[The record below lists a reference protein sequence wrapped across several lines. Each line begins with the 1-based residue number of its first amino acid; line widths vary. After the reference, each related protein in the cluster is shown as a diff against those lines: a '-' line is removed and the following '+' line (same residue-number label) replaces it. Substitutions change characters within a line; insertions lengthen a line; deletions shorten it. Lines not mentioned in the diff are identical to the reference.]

1 MFSEKRCGDIIAR
14 LRGGLAQIRNRGG
27 EVNEADT
34 RALLITPVLEALD
47 YTSGRRRSEHEERGN
62 RPDEICYAHE
72 VTNERAYAAVILEAK
87 RYGADFDKPERAGSR
102 PSSPDR
108 QLQRYLKQHGA
119 GGPDTIGMLTDGV
132 RWRVYRRRDRGT
144 AEQADAEFVAEFDFS
159 FAADAGAGGYSDLPA
174 RERALVAEFVEIAR
188 SGFLDGGAR
197 TPETGLADILFEAM
211 LEDDAPRSVAPRLL
225 SAGRAPSLFDAE
237 EVYEDLAANA
247 ELAGV
252 YLDAYE
258 EDWESHAYIFGP
270 ALPSVGQPSLMDA
283 PAGVSNDRVVAA
295 AVKYRESADGVG
307 RHDAAITARALAAVS
322 RVRASVVLAYCA
334 LPDGT
339 TEARLAAFAEGRVN
353 MTVAFNPEMPPASAK
368 TATEGVLRVL
378 AGLEGEVSTE
388 NLLAPLEVA
397 PLRQRFYGEV
407 SKWAWR
413 LQRGQNLERR
423 QAVLRHL
430 IRVMFA
436 WILKEEDMLPPELFE
451 SAFAAASAGE
461 SGDDYHRDAL
471 RFLFQNRLNTP
482 AERRAAHPN
491 PALDSAMERAPF
503 LNGSLFTDQDEDAA
517 LDVPR
522 ELYWSAD
529 GGGGAGLFTI
539 FSRYHWTVDEHR
551 PGESDQT
558 LDPELLSNIFE
569 QLITPTERG
578 EKPPERQPRGTYYT
592 PADVVAEM
600 VKDALAAAV
609 ANPAPPGVD
618 ETALL
623 ALFGER
629 WARPP
634 GMGESARSA
643 LVERVRGLRVFDPAV
658 GSGAFLFGALTAIKT
673 ALENLSAGD
682 GEELT
687 TEIIRRQL
695 YGQDINPLATQIT
708 RLRLFIAIKA
718 SGGDNGGAP
727 LPNLEARVVCAD
739 TLENVASADWRPE
752 YAGGRLDAAIP
763 GVASALTALA
773 QNGARWFDAH
783 LESDKAELRAR
794 DALLRGDFR
803 ALLATSPDFA
813 SEELARFADA
823 SPFAAQPEPART
835 DSRLLFYENP
845 WRGFDVVIGNPPYE
859 ALAKSL
865 TADERKRL
873 RADKRYRT
881 TNVGDL
887 YALFC
892 EAALALANPEGG
904 VVTMITPLSIAFGQR
919 QRSLRAAFES
929 RCRTVSL
936 RHYDNRPDT
945 MFNASPTVRSPS
957 NSQRATILTAVLG
970 DAADVAIKTTG
981 LQRWSSEER
990 EFCLAQRNSVQLPSM
1005 AEIADDRLSLQWPRV
1020 PTRAAADMLLA
1031 IARQKTKIA
1040 DYETTEGGVA
1050 LAFPKTAGYFVG
1062 ALPEGMASPRSET
1075 LFRVSDMN
1083 ALRLL
1088 MAALNGHAAYGWWR
1102 MFGDTFHVNM
1112 HEFTQFA
1119 IPDAWVENPEPAI
1132 ALGQRLIDAAPEC
1145 LVEMKR
1151 VGRTWRNVNFHNKPD
1166 LIEELDRLYIGALGL
1181 PAEPLLTHLRIMRSN
1196 NSWDYSAAP
1205 E

>member
-1 MFSEKRCGDIIAR
+1 MFSEKRCGDVVAR
-14 LRGGLAQIRNRGG
+14 LRDGLAQVRNRGG

-47 YTSGRRRSEHEERGN
+47 YAGGRRRSEHEERGN

-72 VTNERAYAAVILEAK
+72 VTNERAYAAIILEAK
-87 RYGADFDKPERAGSR
+87 RYGADFDRPERAGSR

-108 QLQRYLKQHGA
+108 QLQRYLKQHPA
-119 GGPDTIGMLTDGV
+119 GGPDTIGILTDGV
-132 RWRVYRRRDRGT
+132 RWRVYRRRERG
-144 AEQADAEFVAEFDFS
+144 AEQPDTEFAGEYDFS
-159 FAADAGAGGYSDLPA
+159 FAAGAAAVGGYSDLSPIDRA
-174 RERALVAEFVEIAR
+174 RIAEFVEIAR
-188 SGFLDGGAR
+188 SGFLDGRAR
-197 TPETGLADILFEAM
+197 APETGLADVLFDAL
-211 LEDDAPRSVAPRLL
+211 LEDDAPRSVALNL
-225 SAGRAPSLFDAE
+225 AGAGRAASLFDSA
-237 EVYEDLAANA
+237 EVYGDLAANA
-247 ELAGV
+247 ELSGV
-252 YLDAYE
+252 YLDACE
-258 EDWESHAYIFGP
+258 EDWESHAYTFGP
-270 ALPSVGQPSLMDA
+270 ALAAVGQASLLSA
-283 PAGVSNDRVVAA
+283 PAGVSDDRLVVAA
-295 AVKYRESADGVG
+295 AKCRQSADGVG
-307 RHDAAITARALAAVS
+307 RHDAAICARAFAMAS
-322 RVRASVVLAYCA
+322 RARASVVLAYCD

-339 TEARLAAFAEGRVN
+339 MEARLAAFAEGRVN
-353 MTVAFNPEMPPASAK
+353 MTAPFNPEMPPASAK
-368 TATEGVLRVL
+368 TAAEGVMRLL
-378 AGLEGEVSTE
+378 AGLEGEITTE
-388 NLLAPLEVA
+388 NLLAPLDVA

-407 SKWAWR
+407 ANWVWR
-413 LQRGQNLERR
+413 LQRGQNLARR

-430 IRVMFA
+430 IRVMFS

-461 SGDDYHRDAL
+461 SGDYHREAL
-471 RFLFQNRLNTP
+471 RFLFQNRLNMP

-503 LNGSLFTDQDEDAA
+503 LNGSLFTEQDGDEA

-522 ELYWSAD
+522 EMYWSAD
-529 GGGGAGLFTI
+529 GGGAGLFTI
-539 FSRYHWTVDEHR
+539 FSRYHWTVVEHS
-551 PGESDQT
+551 PGVSDQT

-609 ANPAPPGVD
+609 GNRAPTGLG
-618 ETALL
+618 EAALRD
-623 ALFGER
+623 LFGER

-634 GMGESARSA
+634 EMSDAARA
-643 LVERVRGLRVFDPAV
+643 GLVERVRGIRVFDPAV

-687 TEIIRRQL
+687 TDIIRRQL

-718 SGGDNGGAP
+718 SGEGGGGAP
-727 LPNLEARVVCAD
+727 LPNLEARIACAD

-752 YAGGRLDAAIP
+752 YAGGRLDGAIP

-783 LESDKAELRAR
+783 LESDKAEVRER

-803 ALLATSPDFA
+803 ALLESSADFA
-813 SEELARFADA
+813 SDELARFADA
-823 SPFAAQPEPART
+823 ALFSAQPEPART

-859 ALAKSL
+859 ALGRSL
-865 TADERKRL
+865 TAAERKRL
-873 RADKRYRT
+873 GEAKRYRT

-919 QRSLRAAFES
+919 QRSLRKVFES

-945 MFNASPTVRSPS
+945 MFNASPTVRTPE
-957 NSQRATILTAVLG
+957 NAQRATVLTAVLG
-970 DAADVAIKTTG
+970 KGAATVVKTTG

-990 EFCLAQRNSVQLPSM
+990 EFCLPQRNSVELPSM
-1005 AEIADDRLSLQWPRV
+1005 SDIEDARLSKQWPRV
-1020 PTRAAADMLLA
+1020 PTREMADMLLA
-1031 IARQKTKIA
+1031 IARQKTKVA
-1040 DYETTEGGVA
+1040 HYGAAEGGAV
-1050 LAFPKTAGYFVG
+1050 LTLPKTARYFFT
-1062 ALPEGMASPRSET
+1062 ALPEGTASPRNET
-1075 LFRVSDMN
+1075 AFRVSDMD
-1083 ALRLL
+1083 ALRLS
-1088 MAALNGHAAYGWWR
+1088 MAALNGHAAYGWWQ
-1102 MFGDTFHVNM
+1102 MFGDGFHINP

-1119 IPDAWVENPEPAI
+1119 VPDAWVENPGPAM
-1132 ALGQRLIDAAPEC
+1132 ALGQRLIDSAPEC
-1145 LVEMKR
+1145 MVEMKR
-1151 VGRTWRNVNFHNKPD
+1151 VGRIWRNVNFHNMPD
-1166 LIEELDRLYIGALGL
+1166 LIEELDRLHIEALGL

-1205 E
+1205 G